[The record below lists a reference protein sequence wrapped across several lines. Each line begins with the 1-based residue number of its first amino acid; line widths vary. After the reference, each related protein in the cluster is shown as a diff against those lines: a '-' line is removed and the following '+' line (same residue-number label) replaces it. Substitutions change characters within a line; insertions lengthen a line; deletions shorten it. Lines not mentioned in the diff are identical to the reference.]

1 MRMGLTKQEIRERL
15 KTVEQWVTTS
25 WTAIGDAVSDDEF
38 RYIVAIWINGDMQAT
53 RTIEFSKLAK
63 DGSVP
68 DDLSGLWS
76 PIPIAPAD
84 FRQIPKGSYSIE
96 DPITRLEGGT
106 RLYAKVD
113 GNSVN
118 VTVNYWDT
126 GL

>member
-1 MRMGLTKQEIRERL
+1 MGLTKQEIRERL
-15 KTVEQWVTTS
+15 QTKSVWVKTD

-63 DGSVP
+63 GGSVP
-68 DDLSGLWS
+68 GDLSGLWS

-84 FRQIPKGSYSIE
+84 FKQIPEGSYSLE
-96 DPITRLEGGT
+96 DPITVLEGGT

-126 GL
+126 EL

>member
-1 MRMGLTKQEIRERL
+1 MGLTKQEIRERL

-25 WTAIGDAVSDDEF
+25 WTAVGDAVDDDAF

-53 RTIEFSKLAK
+53 RTIQFSKLAK
-63 DGSVP
+63 GGTVP
-68 DDLSGLWS
+68 TNLSALWS
-76 PIPIAPAD
+76 PIPIPPSD
-84 FRQIPKGSYSIE
+84 FKQIPQGVYSIE
-96 DPITRLEGGT
+96 DPVAVLEGGT

-126 GL
+126 EL

>member
-1 MRMGLTKQEIRERL
+1 MGLTKQEIRERL
-15 KTVEQWVTTS
+15 QTKSVWVKTD

-38 RYIVAIWINGDMQAT
+38 RYIVAIWVNGDMTAT

-63 DGSVP
+63 GGSVP
-68 DDLSGLWS
+68 DDLSGLWN

-96 DPITRLEGGT
+96 DPVAVLEGGT

-113 GNSVN
+113 GNSVG
-118 VTVNYWDT
+118 VTVNYWDSE
-126 GL
+126 L

>member
-1 MRMGLTKQEIRERL
+1 MSLSKQEIRERL

-25 WTAIGDAVSDDEF
+25 WTAIGNAVSDDKF
-38 RYIVAIWINGDMQAT
+38 RYVIAIWINGDMQAT
-53 RTIEFSKLAK
+53 RTIEFAKLAK
-63 DGSVP
+63 GGNVP
-68 DDLSGLWS
+68 TNLSTLWS

-84 FRQIPKGSYSIE
+84 FRQIPQGGYSIE
-96 DPITRLEGGT
+96 DPVTSLEGGT

-126 GL
+126 GV

>member
-1 MRMGLTKQEIRERL
+1 MGLTKQEIRERL
-15 KTVEQWVTTS
+15 KTIEKWVSTD
-25 WTAIGDAVSDDEF
+25 WTPIGDAVSDDEF

-68 DDLSGLWS
+68 GDLKGLWS
-76 PIPIAPAD
+76 PIPIPKED
-84 FRQIPKGSYSIE
+84 FKQIPKGGYSIE
-96 DPITRLEGGT
+96 DPVTVLEGGT

-118 VTVNYWDT
+118 VTVNYWDSE
-126 GL
+126 L

>member
-1 MRMGLTKQEIRERL
+1 MGLTKQEIRERL

-25 WTAIGDAVSDDEF
+25 WTAIGGTVDDDKF
-38 RYIVAIWINGDMQAT
+38 RYIIAIWINGDMQAT

-63 DGSVP
+63 GGAVP
-68 DDLSGLWS
+68 TNLSSLWS

-84 FRQIPKGSYSIE
+84 FRQIPQGGYSIE

-126 GL
+126 GI

>member
-1 MRMGLTKQEIRERL
+1 MGLTKQEIRERL
-15 KTVEQWVTTS
+15 KTVEKWVTTS

-38 RYIVAIWINGDMQAT
+38 RYVVAIWINGDMQAT

-63 DGSVP
+63 GGSVP
-68 DDLSGLWS
+68 GDLSSLWS

-84 FRQIPKGSYSIE
+84 FRQIPEGSYSLE
-96 DPITRLEGGT
+96 DPITVLEGGT

-126 GL
+126 EL